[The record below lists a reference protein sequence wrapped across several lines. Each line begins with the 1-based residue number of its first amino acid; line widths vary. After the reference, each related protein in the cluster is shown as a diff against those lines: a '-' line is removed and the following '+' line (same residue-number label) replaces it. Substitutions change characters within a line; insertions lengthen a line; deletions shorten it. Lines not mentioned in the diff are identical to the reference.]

1 MKKHVPVVS
10 TDAADITKRLHM
22 VEGQLDAIAR
32 MIAADEECTAI
43 LTQFK
48 AARSGLERA
57 FALFLQANMRR
68 CMGLKDLPAKSRE
81 ELERITAELVK

>member
-1 MKKHVPVVS
+1 MKNHAP
-10 TDAADITKRLHM
+10 AASQDVASITKRLHM
-22 VEGQLDAIAR
+22 VEGQLEAITR
-32 MIAADEECTAI
+32 MMAAGEDCTAV